1 MRTGTGNGK
10 KAGETQTVQTKTS
23 RRKEKREMG
32 IITGRSP
39 TGLWVSALVLAA
51 ALTVPGVALA
61 LTPAGTNITN
71 QATAT
76 WTDVNNNPYTQLSN
90 TTTVTVT
97 SVYGVLLTNPG
108 DKTGVPLDNV
118 SYGYRIENTG
128 NATDNYALSA
138 VSVPAW
144 ATSIYVDTNQ
154 DGIHQGGEPAASSPV
169 QINAGDNAF
178 IVVVVT
184 IPAGTSNGTTAT
196 TQLTVTGALGGAED
210 PGPLRP
216 AQREH
221 RLQDGIRD
229 IQCRDLRAHRR
240 HGGVFQHSRARAL
253 CVWLYSRRSGLLGS
267 RRVRLLR
274 DQRAMD
280 HDREPGRRRIKFQCE
295 LQRSG
300 EVTRGRPV

>member
-10 KAGETQTVQTKTS
+10 KAGGPQTIETKTN
-23 RRKEKREMG
+23 RRKEKRQKG
-32 IITGRSP
+32 IINGSGP
-39 TGLWVSALVLAA
+39 TVLWVVALDLAA
-51 ALTVPGVALA
+51 ALTDTGVALA

-71 QATAT
+71 QATAR

-90 TTTVTVT
+90 ATTVTVT

-154 DGIHQGGEPAASSPV
+154 DGIHQGGEPAAGSPV

-178 IVVVVT
+178 IVVVGT
-184 IPAGTSNGTTAT
+184 IPAGTGNGPSAAPTLA
-196 TQLTVTGALGGAED
+196 VAGALGGAAGDASDVSTTTVEA
-210 PGPLRP
+210 PGL
-216 AQREH
+216 
-221 RLQDGIRD
+221 
-229 IQCRDLRAHRR
+229 
-240 HGGVFQHSRARAL
+240 GV
-253 CVWLYSRRSGLLGS
+253 VKN
-267 RRVRLLR
+267 V
-274 DQRAMD
+274 
-280 HDREPGRRRIKFQCE
+280 
-295 LQRSG
+295 
-300 EVTRGRPV
+300 